1 MADTAGDLSIRRAG
15 AHDRAVL
22 TALAWRL
29 TAFPLPAWR
38 TPGSIAA
45 ADARDMLNAVAVS
58 EGTPPGAAPDAEV
71 FIAERDRDAVGCLHM
86 LVTTDFF
93 GVRHAHISVIAT
105 TEAAEG
111 SGVGRA
117 LIVHAEAWARQR
129 GLTLLTLNVF
139 AANGRARQFYE
150 KAGFAPETLKYVK
163 PL

>member
-1 MADTAGDLSIRRAG
+1 VADTAPDLTIRRAA

-45 ADARDMLNAVAVS
+45 ADARDMLNVVGVN
-58 EGTPPGAAPDAEV
+58 EGAPPGAAPDAEV
-71 FIAERDRDAVGCLHM
+71 FIAERNREAVGCLHM

-93 GVRHAHISVIAT
+93 GGRHAHISVIAT

-117 LIVHAEAWARQR
+117 LIAHA
-129 GLTLLTLNVF
+129 
-139 AANGRARQFYE
+139 
-150 KAGFAPETLKYVK
+150 
-163 PL
+163 